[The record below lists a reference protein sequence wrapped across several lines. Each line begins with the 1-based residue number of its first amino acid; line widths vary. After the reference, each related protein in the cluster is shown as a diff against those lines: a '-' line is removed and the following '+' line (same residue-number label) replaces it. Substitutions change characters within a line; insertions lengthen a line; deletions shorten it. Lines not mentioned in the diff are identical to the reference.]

1 MSQSPARARLLIG
14 ELIFSSFFF
23 SLPSSRHQVKF
34 PSMSSY
40 NRMLIHRCA
49 AYFGMD
55 HNVDTSQTSVIVAVT
70 KSTRIPEVG
79 GPQSPCQQLSNLPC
93 IVSPLSAYACLS
105 GRISSSPAQILFD
118 TLIRETMLDEPRKS
132 ILKRDAHSFDE
143 CRQSLLPNPDR
154 GLLDRK
160 AKSFE
165 EREEEYEKARRRI
178 FKGRELVGYHQ
189 RAGIEGMQQQQDEN
203 SWPWSS
209 TESSDNS
216 MKIKAQNNRLLKVH
230 SLVSCCSC
238 RDSTERVWRF
248 HGNESWCNSWRFCLY
263 APHTVRGHAT

>member
-1 MSQSPARARLLIG
+1 
-14 ELIFSSFFF
+14 
-23 SLPSSRHQVKF
+23 
-34 PSMSSY
+34 
-40 NRMLIHRCA
+40 MLIHRCA

-70 KSTRIPEVG
+70 KSTRIPEVSVCELTQIFALFVLVLILILERSG
-79 GPQSPCQQLSNLPC
+79 WLVAQLRRTEELLFVFIKNYIPLLPPTR
-93 IVSPLSAYACLS
+93 SLL
-105 GRISSSPAQILFD
+105 QILFHTLLRD
-118 TLIRETMLDEPRKS
+118 TLDEPRKS
-132 ILKRDAHSFDE
+132 ILKRDSHSFDE

-178 FKGRELVGYHQ
+178 FKGREMVGYG
-189 RAGIEGMQQQQDEN
+189 RSMDMQDEN

-216 MKIKAQNNRLLKVH
+216 TKIKAQNNRLLKVH
-230 SLVSCCSC
+230 SLVRCCC
-238 RDSTERVWRF
+238 FSTTR
-248 HGNESWCNSWRFCLY
+248 CC
-263 APHTVRGHAT
+263 P

>member
-1 MSQSPARARLLIG
+1 
-14 ELIFSSFFF
+14 
-23 SLPSSRHQVKF
+23 
-34 PSMSSY
+34 
-40 NRMLIHRCA
+40 MLIHRCA

-55 HNVDTSQTSVIVAVT
+55 HNVDTCQTSVVVAVT
-70 KSTRIPEVG
+70 KSTRIPEV
-79 GPQSPCQQLSNLPC
+79 S
-93 IVSPLSAYACLS
+93 IVALCAAPSLNSYFS
-105 GRISSSPAQILFD
+105 QILFD
-118 TLIRETMLDEPRKS
+118 TLIRESLDEPRKS

-178 FKGRELVGYHQ
+178 FKGRELAGY
-189 RAGIEGMQQQQDEN
+189 RGMEMQDEN

-216 MKIKAQNNRLLKVH
+216 TKIKAQNNRLLKVH
-230 SLVSCCSC
+230 SLVSCLCLEFHLHPSQSC
-238 RDSTERVWRF
+238 VTSLQSVDTRHDRPSVSKSHSFGGYGGPNGGGGGGHHHNNHHLNRGDSITSTKSAGPRFFTKQDSMGGTPWRLSPSSS
-248 HGNESWCNSWRFCLY
+248 G
-263 APHTVRGHAT
+263 